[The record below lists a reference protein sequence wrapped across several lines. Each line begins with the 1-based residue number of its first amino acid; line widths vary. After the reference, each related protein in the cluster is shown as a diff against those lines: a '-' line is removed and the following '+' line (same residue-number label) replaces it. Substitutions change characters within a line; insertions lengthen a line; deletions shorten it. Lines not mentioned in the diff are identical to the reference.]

1 MPRAPTAH
9 LRPPP
14 PQIVVSEGD
23 DSFDKN
29 AHIAEVLASI
39 AAQEEYDNTDAA
51 GDAQIMESIKYPDA
65 AVAAAAMS
73 K

>member
-51 GDAQIMESIKYPDA
+51 GDAQIME
-65 AVAAAAMS
+65 
-73 K
+73 